1 VTRTSTG
8 KDCLLT
14 IGIEE
19 TYLGDKDKNY
29 LRVIS
34 WKRILQANGPKKQAG
49 VAILL
54 LNKIDF
60 QPKGIKK

>member
-1 VTRTSTG
+1 MHFN
-8 KDCLLT
+8 
-14 IGIEE
+14 
-19 TYLGDKDKNY
+19 DKERHY
-29 LRVIS
+29 LRVVG
-34 WKRILQANGPKKQAG
+34 WKMILQANGPKKQAG